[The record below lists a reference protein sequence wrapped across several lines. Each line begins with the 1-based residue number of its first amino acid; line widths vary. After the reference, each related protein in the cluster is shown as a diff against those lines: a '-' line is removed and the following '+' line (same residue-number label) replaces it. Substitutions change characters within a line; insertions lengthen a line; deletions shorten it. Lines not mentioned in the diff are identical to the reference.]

1 MHCAIK
7 NAQFHSILSMVK
19 NWCIHAYWDVVSYY
33 RNDEQSITPTNFF
46 GLLSLK
52 LILNWFFKKSN
63 CVSETYSI
71 AFFFSFSIDASLIL
85 TILYTYVTRVG
96 SMLIN
101 TMNSYVDR
109 RKKKNVRIT
118 CTYIR
123 WRTEDPFFRLFFCF
137 LAGAFH
143 FFMAKSDPLRR

>member
-71 AFFFSFSIDASLIL
+71 AFFFLFRSMHLLSLLFCTLMLQGWDRCLLIL
-85 TILYTYVTRVG
+85 WTHTWIGEKRKMSNHMYLYT
-96 SMLIN
+96 ME
-101 TMNSYVDR
+101 DR
-109 RKKKNVRIT
+109 RPIFSSFFFVFWQVRFT
-118 CTYIR
+118 
-123 WRTEDPFFRLFFCF
+123 F
-137 LAGAFH
+137 LWQ
-143 FFMAKSDPLRR
+143 KVIL

>member
-7 NAQFHSILSMVK
+7 NAQFHRVLSMVK

-33 RNDEQSITPTNFF
+33 HNDEQSITPTNFF

-63 CVSETYSI
+63 YVSETYSI
-71 AFFFSFSIDASLIL
+71 VIFSFSIDASLIL
-85 TILYTYVTRVG
+85 TILYTYVTKVG

-101 TMNSYVDR
+101 TMNSYVNR

-123 WRTEDPFFRLFFCF
+123 WRTEDPFFRPFFLFFGRCVS
-137 LAGAFH
+137 L
-143 FFMAKSDPLRR
+143 FMTKSDPLKR

>member
-71 AFFFSFSIDASLIL
+71 AFFFLFRSMHLLSLLFCTLMLQGWDRCLLIL
-85 TILYTYVTRVG
+85 WTHTWIG
-96 SMLIN
+96 EK
-101 TMNSYVDR
+101 
-109 RKKKNVRIT
+109 RKMYESHVPIYDGGQKT
-118 CTYIR
+118 H
-123 WRTEDPFFRLFFCF
+123 FFVFFFCF

-143 FFMAKSDPLRR
+143 FFMTKSDPLRR